1 MPRRTA
7 RAAVV
12 LLATVLVLGAC
23 GGDDQGGTSR
33 DAAGEAPSSREP
45 INGGK
50 PTVEVPDG
58 PAPKELQTKDLIV
71 GTGPEARVG
80 QTATMEYVG
89 VSYSDKKQFDA
100 SWDTGRPFTF
110 PLGEGRVIKGWD
122 QGIPGMKVGGRRQLI
137 IPPDLAYGE
146 AGYPPVIKP
155 NETLVFVVDLV
166 SVT

>member
-7 RAAVV
+7 RAVV
-12 LLATVLVLGAC
+12 LLAVVLVLGAC
-23 GGDDQGGTSR
+23 GSEEQ
-33 DAAGEAPSSREP
+33 GEAGRADTPSSSGP

-58 PAPKELQTKDLIV
+58 PAPKELQTKDLVV
-71 GTGPEARVG
+71 GSGPEARTG

-89 VSYSDKKQFDA
+89 VAYSDKKQFDA

-110 PLGEGRVIKGWD
+110 PLGAGRVIKGWD

-166 SVT
+166 SVA